1 MISAETARRKM
12 QEYNRDWWIKR
23 SMQKLSEAIDREA
36 ARGKNCVKMDI
47 TEITQGAENLAEIG
61 EMCILIEKELAAN
74 GYTTQYPLHRQK
86 VEVSWQKSQE
96 SLLF

>member
-1 MISAETARRKM
+1 MITAETARRKM

-36 ARGKNCVKMDI
+36 ARGKNCVDIDI

-61 EMCILIEKELAAN
+61 EMCILIEKELASN
-74 GYTTQYPLHRQK
+74 GYTTQYPLLRQK
-86 VEVSWQKSQE
+86 VEVCWQKSQE

>member
-1 MISAETARRKM
+1 MITAETARRKM

-36 ARGKNCVKMDI
+36 ARGKNCVEIDI

-61 EMCILIEKELAAN
+61 EMCILIEKALKMN
-74 GYTTQYPLHRQK
+74 GYRIHYSIDGELTI
-86 VEVSWQKSQE
+86 SW
-96 SLLF
+96 

>member
-12 QEYNRDWWIKR
+12 QEYNRDWWIKQ

-36 ARGKNCVKMDI
+36 ARERNCVEIDI
-47 TEITQGAENLAEIG
+47 SEIAMGAENLAEVG
-61 EMCILIEKELAAN
+61 EMCILIEKEMIAN
-74 GYTTQYPLHRQK
+74 GYTTRCFQYQPEIEISRQNSK
-86 VEVSWQKSQE
+86 E

>member
-12 QEYNRDWWIKR
+12 QEYNRDWWIKQ

-36 ARGKNCVKMDI
+36 ARGKNCVEIDI

-61 EMCILIEKELAAN
+61 EMCILIEKELKMN
-74 GYTTQYPLHRQK
+74 GYRIHYSIDGELTI
-86 VEVSWQKSQE
+86 SW
-96 SLLF
+96 

>member
-36 ARGKNCVKMDI
+36 ARGLNSVEIDI
-47 TEITQGAENLAEIG
+47 REITMGAENLAEIG
-61 EMCILIEKELAAN
+61 EMCILIEKELKMN
-74 GYTTQYPLHRQK
+74 GYRIHYSIDGKLTI
-86 VEVSWQKSQE
+86 SW
-96 SLLF
+96 